1 MPKSMIPLLLLFLVL
16 ASAPSAFA
24 QEPEPESTPA
34 LASEATDAGLQDTS
48 TPAADT
54 AAEEGSIAAPAPAQE
69 SAPGPGPATAPAP
82 NRNPNRTPNQPAN
95 LPVGIRGLHHWGYFE
110 IESSP
115 PLGGNLAALQDGD
128 PNTRIPAAFGRPLQ
142 IAFTKTPNI
151 AATEIKLH
159 FAALTTP
166 QAGDYTV
173 VGKVAR
179 RVPRRSSVLLGTV
192 QPRPNEDFLHFQ
204 FPRAIPLDSLIL
216 QLQVLPRTAPIPSG
230 EETAPAAEDP
240 RTGQS
245 SPVEWADLEIAGPRT
260 TVAIKVQPAGLLNL
274 QVEPPTWIVPEG
286 TPLRVTTWQIDSTGN
301 LSIMPLPGPVG
312 FSSNNASVLNIMPNG
327 RLNALK
333 PGSASILGVLS
344 GPQMLHDRMN
354 ISVPAGLPLGADLEI
369 AWLAANPEDA
379 GKELRTWQVAV
390 VNHGPHKSGRIRV
403 EWSYAGPQEED
414 FRIFEVAHIHSMN
427 PGLHILEP
435 KLGDPLLPT
444 PGQTLSTRF
453 PVPALAGGRIQ
464 VRLLDLEQD
473 DPIVFNNTVIA
484 LGEGQTV
491 GLGLSPLAFAL
502 LNGICRRPVHQQAI
516 DECPPEFPFSAF
528 EWARLLIPPLS
539 GYQAIPEQGAN
550 ATPTGPPA
558 PKIAPGIAWSPSGV
572 QLMAGSHAGLM
583 SSEPVFLGHI
593 PEPITPQQEWL
604 TPNQPPIVIEENATL
619 SALGPFYFFPPRN

>member
-1 MPKSMIPLLLLFLVL
+1 MIPLLLLFLVL

-69 SAPGPGPATAPAP
+69 SAPDPGPATAPAP
-82 NRNPNRTPNQPAN
+82 TRNPNRTPNQPAN

-151 AATEIKLH
+151 AAAEIKLH

-327 RLNALK
+327 RLNTLK

-344 GPQMLHDRMN
+344 
-354 ISVPAGLPLGADLEI
+354 
-369 AWLAANPEDA
+369 
-379 GKELRTWQVAV
+379 
-390 VNHGPHKSGRIRV
+390 
-403 EWSYAGPQEED
+403 
-414 FRIFEVAHIHSMN
+414 
-427 PGLHILEP
+427 
-435 KLGDPLLPT
+435 
-444 PGQTLSTRF
+444 
-453 PVPALAGGRIQ
+453 
-464 VRLLDLEQD
+464 
-473 DPIVFNNTVIA
+473 
-484 LGEGQTV
+484 
-491 GLGLSPLAFAL
+491 
-502 LNGICRRPVHQQAI
+502 
-516 DECPPEFPFSAF
+516 
-528 EWARLLIPPLS
+528 
-539 GYQAIPEQGAN
+539 
-550 ATPTGPPA
+550 
-558 PKIAPGIAWSPSGV
+558 
-572 QLMAGSHAGLM
+572 
-583 SSEPVFLGHI
+583 
-593 PEPITPQQEWL
+593 
-604 TPNQPPIVIEENATL
+604 
-619 SALGPFYFFPPRN
+619 